1 MGHHAPR
8 PDTRVR
14 CSDRQLVGSNRV
26 RPVGFVA
33 GSAWRGRVDAR
44 RNRARITEGHRQA
57 GSHGD
62 SCTHHW
68 RQSLTLMNQVFITQ
82 YVGLNCCLLRRAGSL
97 DVGVRTFSLSGSACT
112 LCHREGMS
120 MLESQSPVDREP
132 WRIREHK
139 RLLGACQKFQVLLA
153 FLRHLTPNEFL
164 LREIAPTDAGGS
176 LMNGMTLIG

>member
-1 MGHHAPR
+1 
-8 PDTRVR
+8 
-14 CSDRQLVGSNRV
+14 
-26 RPVGFVA
+26 
-33 GSAWRGRVDAR
+33 
-44 RNRARITEGHRQA
+44 
-57 GSHGD
+57 
-62 SCTHHW
+62 
-68 RQSLTLMNQVFITQ
+68 
-82 YVGLNCCLLRRAGSL
+82 
-97 DVGVRTFSLSGSACT
+97 
-112 LCHREGMS
+112 